1 MGAYYRIHPLE
12 PQGRAAVIVKF
23 HAVPIPILLFRRK
36 QKPPVKVPQLVDFSV
51 KHLHPGDEGRQRIQI
66 DADRVAAECGGLE
79 HGDTAAAEAVEDNI
93 PLAGVVLNH
102 MSEDVVGTPRK
113 ILVHFVLRRVSLG
126 FD

>member
-1 MGAYYRIHPLE
+1 MK
-12 PQGRAAVIVKF
+12 AASGF
-23 HAVPIPILLFRRK
+23 RSTPIALR
-36 QKPPVKVPQLVDFSV
+36 
-51 KHLHPGDEGRQRIQI
+51 
-66 DADRVAAECGGLE
+66 AECGGLE

-126 FD
+126 SIDVFRGLISILWSLSFW